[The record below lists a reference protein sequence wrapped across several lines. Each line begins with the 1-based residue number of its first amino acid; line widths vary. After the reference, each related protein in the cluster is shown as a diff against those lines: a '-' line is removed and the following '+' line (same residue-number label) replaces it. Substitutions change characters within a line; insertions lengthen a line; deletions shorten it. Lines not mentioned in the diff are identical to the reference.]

1 MCKVFVLVCTF
12 LSFFSQ
18 SVGAF
23 NCIDIA
29 CVCVRL
35 YTGVAVWVVLIRNG
49 SVKNF
54 VGIRIDGAGTDANS
68 TIKNYFW
75 TTPT

>member
-1 MCKVFVLVCTF
+1 MCKVFVFVCTF

-23 NCIDIA
+23 DCIDGV

-35 YTGVAVWVVLIRNG
+35 YINSLVWVVLIRNG

-68 TIKNYFW
+68 TVKNYFW
-75 TTPT
+75 TTLS